1 MADRT
6 GSMKPHAARII
17 DEPVQSVESNLAR
30 ICELLRVQREGSCPQ
45 FAAQTGLSRTSVNTI
60 LDKLVGLGL
69 AEQSGRADSS
79 GGRRAALLRFR
90 PDACFA
96 LGAALA
102 NGEWSTVITDLDA
115 RVLKTSSARVKDTS
129 PESAVVALDESVAE
143 VTSSVEKKRML
154 PVIGIGSPGL
164 VDNGVVK
171 SAVDLGWSDV
181 PLARMVEARLGLR
194 AVVANRSR
202 VGALA
207 ELSDGAGRD
216 VQDLVYVSIGT
227 GVAAGIVHK
236 RRLYLG
242 ANSAAGELGHVTVD
256 PDGPLCPCG
265 NRGCLQ
271 QLVSGPAI
279 AQLARLRLREG
290 GESALRGIAAN
301 HPEHLTAEDVFREA
315 ERGDALA
322 LDIVRAV
329 SSHLAV
335 AIANLVN
342 LLNPQ
347 LIVLGGPVGRAG
359 RALLPPLAEE
369 VRRRAMAY
377 PLSAVKIVVSALGP
391 RAPAIGAAALVLQHS
406 SQLVLTQR
414 MSIA

>member
-1 MADRT
+1 
-6 GSMKPHAARII
+6 
-17 DEPVQSVESNLAR
+17 
-30 ICELLRVQREGSCPQ
+30 
-45 FAAQTGLSRTSVNTI
+45 
-60 LDKLVGLGL
+60 
-69 AEQSGRADSS
+69 
-79 GGRRAALLRFR
+79 
-90 PDACFA
+90 
-96 LGAALA
+96 
-102 NGEWSTVITDLDA
+102 
-115 RVLKTSSARVKDTS
+115 
-129 PESAVVALDESVAE
+129 LDESVAE
-143 VTSSVEKKRML
+143 VTSSVEKKRVL

-164 VDNGVVK
+164 VDTGVVK

-207 ELSDGAGRD
+207 ELSYGAGRD

-236 RRLYLG
+236 RQLYLG

-290 GESALRGIAAN
+290 GESALHAIAAN
-301 HPEHLTAEDVFREA
+301 HPEHLTAEDVLRGA

-329 SSHLAV
+329 SGHLAV

-359 RALLPPLAEE
+359 SALLPPLAEE

-377 PLSAVKIVVSALGP
+377 PLSAVKIVISALGP

-406 SQLVLTQR
+406 GQLVLTQR
-414 MSIA
+414 MYRVRGNGIERRGFYIRADGSAGIGRTERMGAGL